1 MILIIRGHIRSSFK
15 NKDLYDF
22 IKNLYLH
29 NPDLSIF
36 IHTWT
41 KSHNNLSWRKFETL
55 PIDINEKYILNY
67 FFDLHNIIKKIIIE
81 DDEKIEIIGNTEGN
95 IPGTLTPIRGWKNYW
110 YSKYKIIDYINNYN
124 INDNITDD
132 TNTNNKLIIN
142 IRFDVFLNLYSF
154 SQNQIFEF
162 IEKNKDQIMNQNIF
176 LYKYFFLGCDN
187 FYIGNINTMFQLSQH
202 FHYNLDKIIK
212 DNNNHITHQE
222 GLVMI
227 ENSKLFDTDNKIT
240 ITDVE
245 KFANNKSKFKS
256 FIFMNHQ
263 LKKVN

>member
-22 IKNLYLH
+22 VKKLYLH
-29 NPDLSIF
+29 NSDLTIF

-41 KSHNNLSWRKFETL
+41 KSHNDLSWRKFETS

-67 FFDLHNIIKKIIIE
+67 FFDLQNIIKKIII
-81 DDEKIEIIGNTEGN
+81 DDDDNINIIGNSEGN
-95 IPGTLTPIRGWKNYW
+95 IPGTLTPILGWKNYW
-110 YSKYKIIDYINNYN
+110 YGKYKIINYIYSNNN
-124 INDNITDD
+124 INDE
-132 TNTNNKLIIN
+132 LIIN
-142 IRFDVFLNLYSF
+142 IRFDIFLNLYSF
-154 SQNQIFEF
+154 SQSQIFDF
-162 IEKNKDQIMNQNIF
+162 IKENKKQIINQNIF

-187 FYIGNINTMFQLSQH
+187 FYIGNINTMFQLSKH
-202 FHYNLDKIIK
+202 FHYNLDEIIK
-212 DNNNHITHQE
+212 NNNNHIIHQE

-240 ITDVE
+240 IADVE